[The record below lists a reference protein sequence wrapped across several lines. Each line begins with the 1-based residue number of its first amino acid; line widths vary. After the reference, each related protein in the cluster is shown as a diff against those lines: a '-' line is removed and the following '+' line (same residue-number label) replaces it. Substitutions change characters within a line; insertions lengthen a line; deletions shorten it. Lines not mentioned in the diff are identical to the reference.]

1 MRNQRGPT
9 LGILGVL
16 VVLGCTRPGDESS
29 TGAPLFQK
37 VAADRSGITFANV
50 LTETDSLNIIFNEY
64 FYNGSGVAIGDI
76 NNDGL
81 SDIFF
86 GGNMVESRLY
96 MNKGNL
102 SFEDVTTAATISTD
116 GQWVTGVSMVD
127 INQDNLLDIYVCV
140 GGGYGE
146 DYHNLLFI
154 NESTEDEVK
163 FTERATPVGLDNDRY
178 SVQSAFL
185 DYDGDGDLDAYLL
198 TSALEIPNKN
208 TIRPRKNDGSVS
220 NTDRLYRNEGLDSL
234 TGLPHFTDVSREAG
248 IQWDGFGLGV
258 AVSDVNRD
266 GWPDVYVANDYLSND
281 LLYINQ
287 KNGTFREQA
296 SDYLKHQSYNA
307 MGVDIADFNNDGLA
321 DIVTLDMLP
330 PDNYRKKMMAGG
342 LRGEER
348 YRMEQ
353 QFGYAPQVIRNCLQL
368 NQGVIHGTPAFSE
381 IGQLA
386 TVAATDW
393 SWSALLADFDN
404 DGHRDLLV
412 TNGIPHDITNLDH
425 TAYRQQLA
433 YTNPTFA
440 EYSQKLVQ
448 DLQRLGNIKLPN
460 VVFRNQGDLTFE
472 DKSTDWGFTEPTY
485 SNGAAYG
492 DLDNDGDLDLVINN
506 LNDPALVLEN
516 TLNTPEDQAEAHF
529 LSIDLVGSPAN
540 RKGVGATVTVFHS
553 SGQTYYEHF
562 PTRGF
567 LSSVDYRV
575 HLGLGSEDQLD
586 SLKIRWPDGRQQVL
600 TSVVPDQRLTLRHVD
615 AELPAPS
622 LRAQVPPLLFSE
634 VTKRYGLTYEHQD
647 QETNDFAVQPLLL
660 HSYSQEGPG
669 LAAGDVN
676 GDGRDDLYVGA
687 APGHTGQL
695 YVQAADGSFSAAP
708 LRGSEPYADVAALF
722 FDADGDDDLDLY
734 VVSGGARH
742 PVGSP
747 NYRDRLYLNDGR
759 GNFTDDSTALP
770 KQAYSGGAVVAAD
783 YDHDGDLDLF
793 VTGRTTL
800 PSFPQPERSVLL
812 RNESEKGAAR
822 FRDVTDELLPGV
834 NQAGILSAALWS
846 DFNQDGWPDL
856 LLAGEWMPLTFWE
869 NQRGIFTDVTA
880 RTGLA
885 PYSGWWNSLTAADFD
900 GDGDVDYV
908 VGNQGLNNRFTAS
921 QEEPIRLTVHD
932 FDRNGSR
939 EAVSSHYVQGENV
952 PLFGR
957 DRLKKQLPY
966 LQKKFTNYHDF
977 AQASFAEVIS
987 PKEQAA
993 ARVLESRYLASA
1005 YVENQGN
1012 GTFALHALPT
1022 EAQFAPISSTL
1033 ARDFDQDGFLDVL
1046 VVGNAYGS
1054 DVASGPYDAS
1064 IGLLLRGDGCGGF
1077 TAVPGHESG
1086 FMVEGE
1092 AESMALL
1099 SGAGNTTLVVV
1110 SQYTGPLKAFGVR
1123 RASED
1128 NYLSERARP

>member
-16 VVLGCTRPGDESS
+16 VALGCTRPGDESP
-29 TGAPLFQK
+29 TGAPLFQE
-37 VAADRSGITFANV
+37 VASDRSGITFANV

-86 GGNMVESRLY
+86 GGNMVNSRLY
-96 MNKGNL
+96 LNKGHL
-102 SFEDVTTAATISTD
+102 SFEDVTTAASISTD
-116 GQWVTGVSMVD
+116 ERWVAGVSMVD

-146 DYHNLLFI
+146 DYHNLLFV
-154 NESTEDEVK
+154 NESTKEEVK
-163 FTERATPVGLDNDRY
+163 FTERATPVGLDDDRY

-185 DYDGDGDLDAYLL
+185 DYDGDGDLDVYLL

-234 TGLPHFTDVSREAG
+234 TGLPYFTDVSREAG

-287 KNGTFREQA
+287 GDGTFREQI

-307 MGVDIADFNNDGLA
+307 MGVDIADFNNDGRA

-348 YRMEQ
+348 YRIEQ

-368 NQGVIHGTPAFSE
+368 NQGVIQGTPTFSE

-386 TVAATDW
+386 GVSATDW

-425 TAYRQQLA
+425 TSYRQQLA

-448 DLQRLGNIKLPN
+448 DLQRLGNVKLPN

-492 DLDNDGDLDLVINN
+492 DLDNDGDLDLVVNN

-516 TLNTPEDQAEAHF
+516 TLKTPNNQAETHF

-540 RKGVGATVTVFHS
+540 RKGVGATITVFHS
-553 SGQTYYEHF
+553 LGQTHYEHF

-567 LSSVDYRV
+567 LSSVDYRI
-575 HLGLGSEDQLD
+575 HLGLGSAARLD
-586 SLKIRWPDGRQQVL
+586 SLKVRWPDGRQQVL
-600 TSVVPDQRLTLRHVD
+600 PSVVPDERLTLRYAD
-615 AELPAPS
+615 AERPAPS
-622 LRAQVPPLLFSE
+622 TRAPEHPLLFSE
-634 VTKRYGLTYEHQD
+634 ATKRYGLTYEHQG
-647 QETNDFAVQPLLL
+647 QKTNDFAVQPLLL
-660 HSYSQEGPG
+660 RSYSQEGPG
-669 LAAGDVN
+669 LAVGDVN
-676 GDGRDDLYVGA
+676 GDGRDDIYVGA
-687 APGHTGQL
+687 TPGHAGQL
-695 YVQAADGSFSAAP
+695 YVQAADGSFSASP
-708 LRGSEPYADVAALF
+708 LRGSEPYADVAALL

-747 NYRDRLYLNDGR
+747 HYRDRLYTNDGR

-770 KQAYSGGAVVAAD
+770 QQAYSGAAVAAAD

-793 VTGRTTL
+793 VAGRTTL

-812 RNESEKGAAR
+812 RNESSQDSVR
-822 FRDVTDELLPGV
+822 FRDVTDKLLPGLP
-834 NQAGILSAALWS
+834 QAGILSSALWS
-846 DFNQDGWPDL
+846 DFNRDGWPDL
-856 LLAGEWMPLTFWE
+856 VLAGEWMPLTFFE
-869 NQRGIFTDVTA
+869 NQQGTFQDVTD

-885 PYSGWWNSLTAADFD
+885 SYPGWWNSLTAADFD

-908 VGNQGLNNRFTAS
+908 AGNQGLNNRFTAS

-932 FDRNGSR
+932 FDGNGSG

-977 AQASFAEVIS
+977 AQASFDEVIS

-993 ARVLESRYLASA
+993 GHVLESRYLASA
-1005 YVENQGN
+1005 YVENRGN
-1012 GTFALHALPT
+1012 GTFALHPLPT
-1022 EAQFAPISSTL
+1022 EAQFAPISSML
-1033 ARDFDQDGFLDVL
+1033 AHDFDQDGFADVL
-1046 VVGNAYGS
+1046 AVGNAYGS

-1064 IGLLLRGDGCGGF
+1064 IGLLLRGDGQGGF
-1077 TAVPGHESG
+1077 TAVPGRESG
-1086 FMVEGE
+1086 FLVQGE
-1092 AESMALL
+1092 AKSMVLL
-1099 SGAGNTTLVVV
+1099 SGIEDTTLVVV
-1110 SQYTGPLKAFGVR
+1110 AQYAGPLKAFGMKR
-1123 RASED
+1123 TD
-1128 NYLSERARP
+1128 QDTYLSEWASP